1 MYSQSQMDHY
11 KSIQVETATPE
22 RLLLMLYD
30 GAIRFATVA
39 HGAMIDKQ
47 IETAHDHLLKC
58 EAILIELMSSLN
70 HEIGGEISQNL
81 LALYEFMYHHLV
93 QANIKKEADRIQEVI
108 DLLSDLRQ
116 TWAEAALIAGQM
128 RQDGKLAEP
137 SPSSGAIT
145 FAG

>member
-1 MYSQSQMDHY
+1 MYNQAQMDHY

-39 HGAMIDKQ
+39 HAAMIDKQ
-47 IETAHDHLLKC
+47 IETAHDHLLKT
-58 EAILIELMSSLN
+58 EAILIELMGSLN
-70 HEIGGEISQNL
+70 HEIGGELAKNL

-93 QANIKKEADRIQEVI
+93 QANIKKEPDRIQEVI
-108 DLLSDLRQ
+108 DLLTGMRQ

-128 RQDGKLAEP
+128 RQEGKLAEQP
-137 SPSSGAIT
+137 TSSGAIT